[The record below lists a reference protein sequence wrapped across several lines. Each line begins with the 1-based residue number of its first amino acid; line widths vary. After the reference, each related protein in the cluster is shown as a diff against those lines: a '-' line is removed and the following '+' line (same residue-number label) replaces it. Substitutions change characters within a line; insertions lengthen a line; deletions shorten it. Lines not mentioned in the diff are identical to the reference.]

1 MGFRDDGRANK
12 RIPSD
17 PQELQTLVENH
28 PSISAAARAIGVAP
42 TTLNHRLKRLRASDY
57 ADPLKTENLR
67 SVESTDPKEWSDI
80 RKLIKSR
87 GVNPDDF
94 TVSRVRVNEWGDGN
108 KQLRVD
114 LVPRTIIPAPATL
127 PSGWTP
133 PQPVKGEK
141 TTKGLV
147 AFLSDQHCPNIDEGL
162 HAGVLAWLVEHKP
175 ERVYLLG
182 DLLDFDAVSRHKPN
196 PGGSVRQWSATVQET
211 IDSAFRVLADYR
223 TATGAKTK
231 FYLLAG
237 NHEDRLRDFI
247 LGNAPQLHDLRP
259 ADPRP
264 DEAPLMSSRQ
274 LLRLDELNITML
286 DSPDGPYSHGYAEV
300 IPDNLAAIHGSVTKK
315 GSGASALQNIERWG
329 TSVFCGHTH
338 KQAIVFSVQH
348 PLNGPPVRRVGV
360 EVGCLCKTV
369 GGLGYTVRPDWSSGF
384 ASVTLHNGGRFHAD
398 LATWVEGKTLLWRD
412 WSYTHKEAV

>member
-17 PQELQTLVENH
+17 PQELQTLVEAH

-147 AFLSDQHCPNIDEGL
+147 AFLSDQHCPNHDPVL
-162 HAGVLAWLVEHKP
+162 HKAVLAWLRQHKP
-175 ERVYLLG
+175 ETIYLLG
-182 DLLDFDAVSRHKPN
+182 DLLDMDAVSRHKPN
-196 PGGSVRQWSATVQET
+196 PGGSLRQWSATVQET
-211 IDSAFRVLADYR
+211 IDQAFGVLADYR
-223 TATGAKTK
+223 MATGAKTRI
-231 FYLLAG
+231 LMISG
-237 NHEDRLRDFI
+237 NLEDRLRDFI

-264 DEAPLMSSRQ
+264 DEPPLMSSRQ
-274 LLRLDELNITML
+274 LLRLDELLIEHV
-286 DSPDGPYSHGYAEV
+286 DSPDGPYDHGYVKVNE
-300 IPDNLAAIHGSVTKK
+300 NCAAIHGSVTKK

-348 PLNGPPVRRVGV
+348 PLSGPPVRRVGV
-360 EVGCLCKTV
+360 EVGCLCLIE
-369 GGLGYTVRPDWSSGF
+369 GGMGYASQGRPDWSAGF
-384 ASVTLHNGGRFHAD
+384 ATAQLRPNERFNVD
-398 LATWVEGKTLLWRD
+398 LATWIDGNTLMWRD
-412 WSYTHKEAV
+412 YEYKGEA